1 MPNPVL
7 APVRPTFRALA
18 AAIVPE
24 ASRLSDGEWLEVEAI
39 VEEYLSRRPA
49 AIRRQLQL
57 FVRVVGLA
65 ALARYGR
72 SLAALDGDRRARFLA
87 RVQDSPVL
95 LLRRGFWGV
104 RTMVYLGYY
113 SRAEAA
119 QEIGYRASVRGWEAR
134 R

>member
-1 MPNPVL
+1 MTTPIL

-18 AAIVPE
+18 ATIVPD
-24 ASRLSDGEWLEVEAI
+24 AARLAEGEWLEVEAI
-39 VEEYLSRRPA
+39 IEEYLSRRPA
-49 AIRRQLQL
+49 ALRRQFGL
-57 FVRVVGLA
+57 FVRALGL
-65 ALARYGR
+65 LPIGR
-72 SLAALDGDRRARFLA
+72 HGRRFTALDPAARTAFLA

-95 LLRRGFWGV
+95 LVRRGFWGL

-119 QEIGYRASVRGWEAR
+119 GEIGYRAHVAGWEAR

>member
-1 MPNPVL
+1 
-7 APVRPTFRALA
+7 
-18 AAIVPE
+18 
-24 ASRLSDGEWLEVEAI
+24 
-39 VEEYLSRRPA
+39 
-49 AIRRQLQL
+49 LQL

-72 SLAALDGDRRARFLA
+72 SLAALDADRRARFLA

-119 QEIGYRASVRGWEAR
+119 QEIGYRANVRGWEAR